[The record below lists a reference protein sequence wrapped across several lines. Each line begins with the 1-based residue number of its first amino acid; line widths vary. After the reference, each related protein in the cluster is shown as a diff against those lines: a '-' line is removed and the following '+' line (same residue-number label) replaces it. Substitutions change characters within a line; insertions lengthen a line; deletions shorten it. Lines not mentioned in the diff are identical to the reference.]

1 MDNKNG
7 WRSFQDLEPVVLK
20 KNTNVARTSS
30 IKSKTHIHLSKT
42 PDVDEYGETSKA
54 VHYTQKQIDSIITAR
69 QSKNLN
75 QVQLAKLIMPNLN
88 GDYIKNIEN
97 GKTPFN
103 HVAYNRICKVLNIKP
118 LPS

>member
-1 MDNKNG
+1 MKEASSNERIKKMIFG
-7 WRSFQDLEPVVLK
+7 SVYPLYLAKVVK
-20 KNTNVARTSS
+20 KGRTQQELDHV
-30 IKSKTHIHLSKT
+30 IKWLT
-42 PDVDEYGETSKA
+42 G
-54 VHYTQKQIDSIITAR
+54 YTQKQIDSIITAR